1 MQVTVTWE
9 TVSSHT
15 PLRLFISPLCTLA
28 GHFDLGEHYF
38 FLLLHGRSRKL
49 ENQLFYRKQ
58 LRWEGSQTVPLF
70 SLEIFRRKDPR
81 VR

>member
-28 GHFDLGEHYF
+28 GHFDLGEHYL
-38 FLLLHGRSRKL
+38 FLPAATWA
-49 ENQLFYRKQ
+49 KQ
-58 LRWEGSQTVPLF
+58 KT
-70 SLEIFRRKDPR
+70 
-81 VR
+81 